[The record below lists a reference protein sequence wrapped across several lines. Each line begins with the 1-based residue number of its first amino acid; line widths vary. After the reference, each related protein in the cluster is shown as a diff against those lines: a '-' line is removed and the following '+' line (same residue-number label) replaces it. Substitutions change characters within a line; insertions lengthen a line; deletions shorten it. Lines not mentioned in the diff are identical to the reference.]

1 MASTILVTGGAGY
14 IGSHACVA
22 LIEAGYKVVVLD
34 NLSVG
39 NARALERVAQIAGEE
54 PVFVRGDVRDRQC
67 LETLFSEH
75 TISAVMHFAGLKAVG
90 ESVSQPL
97 DYYDN
102 NVAGTISLLQAM
114 EENWVRRFV
123 FSSSATVYGDP
134 PSVPIREDFP
144 VSTTNPYGRSKLMVR
159 RYCPTG
165 RSPTITTSKSS

>member
-39 NARALERVAQIAGEE
+39 NARALERVSQIAGEE
-54 PVFVRGDVRDRQC
+54 PIFVRGDVRDRQC

-102 NVAGTISLLQAM
+102 NVAGTILSL
-114 EENWVRRFV
+114 
-123 FSSSATVYGDP
+123 
-134 PSVPIREDFP
+134 IH
-144 VSTTNPYGRSKLMVR
+144 
-159 RYCPTG
+159 
-165 RSPTITTSKSS
+165 I